1 MSKLLS
7 SKVYMS
13 YLPDGKVAVSFIAD
27 DKYTANLFVREL
39 EHLDKIEVNAKQHK
53 SSRSLQQ
60 NKLLWAL
67 ISRISDELNGEHTED
82 STMKIY
88 AELLL
93 KAQVKRDLVAL
104 LPEAVETLKTQFRAV
119 IPTGQ
124 SISSHNEKTNK
135 TAVLNTYWVYYGSSK
150 FNTKEMNE
158 LIDVTIAYASSLGIV
173 DSEIE
178 SIRNEYI

>member
-60 NKLLWAL
+60 NKLLF
-67 ISRISDELNGEHTED
+67 GH
-82 STMKIY
+82 
-88 AELLL
+88 
-93 KAQVKRDLVAL
+93 
-104 LPEAVETLKTQFRAV
+104 
-119 IPTGQ
+119 
-124 SISSHNEKTNK
+124 
-135 TAVLNTYWVYYGSSK
+135 
-150 FNTKEMNE
+150 
-158 LIDVTIAYASSLGIV
+158 
-173 DSEIE
+173 
-178 SIRNEYI
+178 

>member
-1 MSKLLS
+1 M
-7 SKVYMS
+7 
-13 YLPDGKVAVSFIAD
+13 
-27 DKYTANLFVREL
+27 
-39 EHLDKIEVNAKQHK
+39 
-53 SSRSLQQ
+53 
-60 NKLLWAL
+60 

-150 FNTKEMNE
+150 FNIKEMNE